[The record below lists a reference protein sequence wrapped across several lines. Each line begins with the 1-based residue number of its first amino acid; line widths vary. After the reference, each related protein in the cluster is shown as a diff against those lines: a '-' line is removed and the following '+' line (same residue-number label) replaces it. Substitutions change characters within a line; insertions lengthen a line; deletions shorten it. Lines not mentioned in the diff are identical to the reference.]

1 MLKSKLKV
9 SRVAFRAQ
17 LSFFKRLYK
26 EIMRTMQRVTFPVNP
41 GKGKHSALI
50 MRSCFS
56 SLLFSS
62 FFPFLLLFFLT
73 AFLCDSDESNSD
85 IEAALRPQPLRT
97 NADDFD
103 DFADWFFFFSRPPLQ
118 ISFFFFFVKK
128 HYIISLKNIRQFEL
142 AVIHPVTITLV
153 VCIVKRVRT
162 VSQKQ
167 IIKLTALT
175 LAKVRE
181 ELSNT
186 LMLTLLQSL
195 YLNNSPGS

>member
-1 MLKSKLKV
+1 
-9 SRVAFRAQ
+9 
-17 LSFFKRLYK
+17 
-26 EIMRTMQRVTFPVNP
+26 
-41 GKGKHSALI
+41 

-62 FFPFLLLFFLT
+62 FFF
-73 AFLCDSDESNSD
+73 S
-85 IEAALRPQPLRT
+85 
-97 NADDFD
+97 
-103 DFADWFFFFSRPPLQ
+103 FFFFSPQPSCATPMKATQTLKQ
-118 ISFFFFFVKK
+118 PYVLNLSAQTQMTSMTSPTDFFFFPNHHYRYFFFLFFLVKK

-153 VCIVKRVRT
+153 VCIVKPVRT

-175 LAKVRE
+175 LGKVRE

>member
-1 MLKSKLKV
+1 
-9 SRVAFRAQ
+9 
-17 LSFFKRLYK
+17 
-26 EIMRTMQRVTFPVNP
+26 MRTMQRVTFPVNP

-62 FFPFLLLFFLT
+62 FFFPFFLFFPSQPSCAIPMKATQTLRQPYVLNLSAQT
-73 AFLCDSDESNSD
+73 QMTSMTSPTNLFLFFSDHHYN
-85 IEAALRPQPLRT
+85 
-97 NADDFD
+97 
-103 DFADWFFFFSRPPLQ
+103 FFFFL
-118 ISFFFFFVKK
+118 VKR
-128 HYIISLKNIRQFEL
+128 HYIISLKYIRQFEL

>member
-1 MLKSKLKV
+1 
-9 SRVAFRAQ
+9 
-17 LSFFKRLYK
+17 
-26 EIMRTMQRVTFPVNP
+26 MQRVTFPVNP

-62 FFPFLLLFFLT
+62 FFSFFFLRS
-73 AFLCDSDESNSD
+73 LPVR
-85 IEAALRPQPLRT
+85 LRWKQLRHWSSLT
-97 NADDFD
+97 SSTSQHKCR
-103 DFADWFFFFSRPPLQ
+103 WLQWLRRLIFFFQPPLQ
-118 ISFFFFFVKK
+118 ILFFFFFLVKK

-153 VCIVKRVRT
+153 VCIVKPVRT

-175 LAKVRE
+175 LGKVRE

>member
-1 MLKSKLKV
+1 MKATQTLKQPYVLNLS
-9 SRVAFRAQ
+9 AQ
-17 LSFFKRLYK
+17 
-26 EIMRTMQRVTFPVNP
+26 MQMTSMTSPTDF
-41 GKGKHSALI
+41 
-50 MRSCFS
+50 
-56 SLLFSS
+56 
-62 FFPFLLLFFLT
+62 FFPT
-73 AFLCDSDESNSD
+73 TTTD
-85 IEAALRPQPLRT
+85 T
-97 NADDFD
+97 
-103 DFADWFFFFSRPPLQ
+103 
-118 ISFFFFFVKK
+118 FFFFFLVKK

-153 VCIVKRVRT
+153 VCIVKPVRT

-175 LAKVRE
+175 LGKVRE

>member
-1 MLKSKLKV
+1 
-9 SRVAFRAQ
+9 
-17 LSFFKRLYK
+17 
-26 EIMRTMQRVTFPVNP
+26 MQRVTFTVNP

-56 SLLFSS
+56 SLLFFV
-62 FFPFLLLFFLT
+62 FFSPFFLFFFFSFT

-103 DFADWFFFFSRPPLQ
+103 DFADWFFAFFFFFFPDHHYT
-118 ISFFFFFVKK
+118 IFFFFFFVKK
-128 HYIISLKNIRQFEL
+128 HYIISLKNIRRFEP
-142 AVIHPVTITLV
+142 AVIHPVTIALV
-153 VCIVKRVRT
+153 VCIVKRART

-175 LAKVRE
+175 PAKVRE

>member
-1 MLKSKLKV
+1 
-9 SRVAFRAQ
+9 
-17 LSFFKRLYK
+17 
-26 EIMRTMQRVTFPVNP
+26 MQRVTFPLIPGRVNI
-41 GKGKHSALI
+41 LL
-50 MRSCFS
+50 
-56 SLLFSS
+56 SLCDLVFLHFFFRLFFFS
-62 FFPFLLLFFLT
+62 FFF
-73 AFLCDSDESNSD
+73 S
-85 IEAALRPQPLRT
+85 PQPSRATPMKATQTLKQPYVLNLSAQT
-97 NADDFD
+97 QMTSMTSPTD
-103 DFADWFFFFSRPPLQ
+103 FFFFFQPPLQ
-118 ISFFFFFVKK
+118 ILFFFFFLVKK

-153 VCIVKRVRT
+153 VCIVKPVRT

-175 LAKVRE
+175 LGKVRE

>member
-1 MLKSKLKV
+1 
-9 SRVAFRAQ
+9 
-17 LSFFKRLYK
+17 
-26 EIMRTMQRVTFPVNP
+26 MQRVTFPVSP

-62 FFPFLLLFFLT
+62 FFSLIPFFSLT

-85 IEAALRPQPLRT
+85 IEAALRPQPLHT

-103 DFADWFFFFSRPPLQ
+103 DFADWFFYFSDHHYRFFFS
-118 ISFFFFFVKK
+118 FFLKK